1 MEMPHERIVTT
12 ILHKGKIDSM
22 LESRIFNTDGY
33 IYKISRE
40 DFKKNQSLFIDSPG
54 IYILI
59 CKTENIDN
67 KNSIYIGETGDIS
80 KRLTEHIKEYESE
93 ESNNPDKIPS
103 KFYWHT
109 AIIFI
114 NNNLNMAIRR
124 YIEYE
129 LIDKAYKAKRYILLN
144 SNKGIKKTLNE
155 KTDELKSKEL
165 LVNMQLLVEC
175 LGHTIFTPLTYRE
188 KSAYL
193 YIKRPNK
200 INAVGEET
208 AEGFVVHAGSIISN
222 IVKSSERVQKLRQ
235 IHDLVIDENFKRI
248 DNILFASPS
257 AASSFVCGYDC
268 NGLITW
274 CDENNITLKDRN
286 VKLMES

>member
-1 MEMPHERIVTT
+1 MEVPHEKIVTT

-40 DFKKNQSLFIDSPG
+40 DFKKNNSLFTCSPG

-59 CKTENIDN
+59 CKTEDIENR
-67 KNSIYIGETGDIS
+67 NSIYIGETSDIF
-80 KRLTEHIKEYESE
+80 KRLNIHIKEYEIE
-93 ESNNPDKIPS
+93 ESNNPNKMPS

-114 NNNLNMAIRR
+114 NNNLNMAVRK

-129 LIDKAYKAKRYILLN
+129 LIDKASKAKRYILLN
-144 SNKGIKKTLNE
+144 SNKGIQKTLNE

-175 LGHTIFTPLTYRE
+175 LGYTIFTPLTYRE

-193 YIKRPNK
+193 YIKKPNN

-208 AEGFVVHAGSIISN
+208 AEGFVVHAGSIISKT
-222 IVKSSERVQKLRQ
+222 VKSSKRVQKLRKM
-235 IHDLVIDENFKRI
+235 HSLLIDENFKLI
-248 DNILFASPS
+248 DNILFSSPS

-274 CDENNITLKDRN
+274 CDENNIILKDRN
-286 VKLMES
+286 F

>member
-1 MEMPHERIVTT
+1 MEVPHEKIVTT

-40 DFKKNQSLFIDSPG
+40 DFKKNNSLFTCSPG

-59 CKTENIDN
+59 CKTEDIENR
-67 KNSIYIGETGDIS
+67 NSIYIGETSDIF
-80 KRLTEHIKEYESE
+80 KRLNIHIKEYEIE
-93 ESNNPDKIPS
+93 ESNNPDKVPS

-114 NNNLNMAIRR
+114 NNNLNMAVRK

-129 LIDKAYKAKRYILLN
+129 LIDKASKAKRYILLN
-144 SNKGIKKTLNE
+144 SNKGIQKTLSE

-175 LGHTIFTPLTYRE
+175 LGYTIFTPLTYRE

-193 YIKRPNK
+193 YIKKPNN
-200 INAVGEET
+200 INAIGEET
-208 AEGFVVHAGSIISN
+208 AEGFVVHAGSIISKT
-222 IVKSSERVQKLRQ
+222 VKSSKRVQKLRKM
-235 IHDLVIDENFKRI
+235 HSLLIDENFKLI
-248 DNILFASPS
+248 DNILFSSPS

-274 CDENNITLKDRN
+274 CDENNIILKDRN
-286 VKLMES
+286 F

>member
-1 MEMPHERIVTT
+1 MEVPHEKIVTT

-40 DFKKNQSLFIDSPG
+40 DFKKNNSLFTCSPG

-59 CKTENIDN
+59 CKTEDIENR
-67 KNSIYIGETGDIS
+67 NSIYIGETSDIF
-80 KRLTEHIKEYESE
+80 KRLNIHIKEYEIE
-93 ESNNPDKIPS
+93 ESNNPDKMPS

-114 NNNLNMAIRR
+114 NNNLNMAVRK

-129 LIDKAYKAKRYILLN
+129 LIDKASKAKRYILLN
-144 SNKGIKKTLNE
+144 SNKGIQKTLNE

-175 LGHTIFTPLTYRE
+175 LGYTIFTPLTYRE

-193 YIKRPNK
+193 YIKKPNN

-208 AEGFVVHAGSIISN
+208 AEGFVVHAGSIISKT
-222 IVKSSERVQKLRQ
+222 VKSSKRVQKLRKM
-235 IHDLVIDENFKRI
+235 HSLLIDENFKLI
-248 DNILFASPS
+248 DNILFSSPS

-274 CDENNITLKDRN
+274 CDENNIILKDRN
-286 VKLMES
+286 F

>member
-1 MEMPHERIVTT
+1 MEVPHEKIVTT

-40 DFKKNQSLFIDSPG
+40 DFKKNNSLFTCSPG

-59 CKTENIDN
+59 CKTEDIENR
-67 KNSIYIGETGDIS
+67 NSIYIGETSDIF
-80 KRLTEHIKEYESE
+80 KRLNIHIKEYEIE
-93 ESNNPDKIPS
+93 ESNNPDKMPS

-114 NNNLNMAIRR
+114 NNNLNMAVRK

-129 LIDKAYKAKRYILLN
+129 LIDKASKAKRYILLN
-144 SNKGIKKTLNE
+144 SNKGIQKTLNE

-175 LGHTIFTPLTYRE
+175 LGYTIFTPLTYRE

-193 YIKRPNK
+193 YIKKPNN

-208 AEGFVVHAGSIISN
+208 AEGFVVHAGSIISKT
-222 IVKSSERVQKLRQ
+222 VKSSKRVQKLRKM
-235 IHDLVIDENFKRI
+235 HSLLIDENFKLI
-248 DNILFASPS
+248 DNILLSSPS

-274 CDENNITLKDRN
+274 CDENNIILKDRN
-286 VKLMES
+286 F

>member
-1 MEMPHERIVTT
+1 MEVPHEKIVTT

-40 DFKKNQSLFIDSPG
+40 DFKKNNSLFTGSPG

-59 CKTENIDN
+59 CKTEDIENR
-67 KNSIYIGETGDIS
+67 NSIYIGETSDIF
-80 KRLTEHIKEYESE
+80 KRLNIHIKEYEIE
-93 ESNNPDKIPS
+93 ESNNPDKMPS

-114 NNNLNMAIRR
+114 NNNLNMAVRK

-129 LIDKAYKAKRYILLN
+129 LIDKASKAKRYILLN
-144 SNKGIKKTLNE
+144 SNKGIQKTLNE

-175 LGHTIFTPLTYRE
+175 LGYTIFTPLTYRE

-193 YIKRPNK
+193 YIKKPNN

-208 AEGFVVHAGSIISN
+208 AEGFVVHAGSIISKT
-222 IVKSSERVQKLRQ
+222 VKSSKRVQKLRKM
-235 IHDLVIDENFKRI
+235 HSLLIDENFKLI
-248 DNILFASPS
+248 DNILFSSPS

-274 CDENNITLKDRN
+274 CEENNIILKDRN
-286 VKLMES
+286 F